1 MVSIKIGRAGNFTSS
16 LARDS
21 NLSHREK
28 NKMLRLLTVLAAT
41 AAIASAAS
49 PAAAQTPEFKIAI
62 LDSRVLI
69 ASAPGAQEAQ
79 AAFEA
84 DLGRYQAEL
93 QTLENELTQMIMQYD
108 QQQAVLAADAR
119 QRQQD
124 AIADKQRQLE
134 TRAME
139 LENQASQRQAEL
151 VGPIMDRISNAIE
164 EVRRELGYA
173 LVLDVAAGVVV
184 AADPAIDITEQVV
197 ARMTRTASNQ

>member
-1 MVSIKIGRAGNFTSS
+1 
-16 LARDS
+16 
-21 NLSHREK
+21 
-28 NKMLRLLTVLAAT
+28 MLRLLTVLAAT